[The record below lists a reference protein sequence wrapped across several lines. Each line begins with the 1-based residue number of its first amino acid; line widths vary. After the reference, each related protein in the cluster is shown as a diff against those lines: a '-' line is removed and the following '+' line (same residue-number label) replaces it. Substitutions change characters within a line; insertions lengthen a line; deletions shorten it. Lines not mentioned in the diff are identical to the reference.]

1 MAKGEAAQN
10 RPPGAPRKP
19 ESMSSH
25 TLPLAGMSEAT
36 GVETALH
43 REVLQGALRNSARSV
58 VLLLVAVPYIA
69 WLGWQAG
76 IRTPAV
82 GVLLLCIGVS
92 AWRLM
97 LIKAYGNQPSMGR
110 LEVKAVVH
118 QLEGNAAVVGLMWL
132 WATFGI
138 YPSLKGL
145 DATVYV
151 VIICGSV
158 ATAAFFMSMAGR
170 SFLLLSMLQ
179 LGSLTVVSLMPGAAH
194 SIPIAVLAVIFGF
207 TMVRATLEFRE
218 IALRSMRHSLEA
230 ERARDR
236 LLKAKEAAE
245 AANLA
250 KSQFLATMSHEIR
263 TPMNGVLGALEL
275 LRQTPLDARQRR
287 LARTASTSGESLMD
301 ILNDVLDHSKIEAG
315 KLVLSLT
322 PMSLHAVADGST
334 ALFRASAESRGLQ
347 LTLVLGNGV
356 PDGVLGDAPR
366 LKQVLL
372 NLLGNGVKFTEQG
385 TITLRLTAEPVSATV
400 TRVRF
405 AVEDTG
411 IGIPRAALA
420 EVFMPFHQ
428 VDGTR
433 SRLRGGTGLGL
444 AISQRIVEAM
454 GGHIEV
460 SSQLGKGSVFSFT
473 LQLQLAPHTALPGP
487 DSDFGGLTAANEELS
502 GVVLLVEDNIVNR
515 MIGAEMLKS
524 YGLDVLE
531 AEDGAMALT
540 ALEHQKVDLVLMD
553 IQMPVLDGYA
563 AARQARAREKRLN
576 LPRVPIV
583 ALTANAFEEDA
594 AQAMAAGM
602 DGHLSKPYSRTQI
615 GELLKR
621 WL

>member
-1 MAKGEAAQN
+1 
-10 RPPGAPRKP
+10 
-19 ESMSSH
+19 MSD
-25 TLPLAGMSEAT
+25 PT
-36 GVETALH
+36 GIETALH

-58 VLLLVAVPYIA
+58 LLLLVAVPYIA

-76 IRTPAV
+76 IRAPAA

-92 AWRLM
+92 VWRL
-97 LIKAYGNQPSMGR
+97 LLVKAYGSRPSMGR
-110 LEVKAVVH
+110 LEVRAVVH
-118 QLEGNAAVVGLMWL
+118 QLEGNAAAVGLMWA
-132 WATFGI
+132 WASYAI
-138 YPSLKGL
+138 YPSLQGL
-145 DATVYV
+145 NATVYV
-151 VIICGSV
+151 VIVCGSI

-170 SFLLLSMLQ
+170 SFLLLSLLQ
-179 LGSLTVVSLMPGAAH
+179 LGSLTVVSLMPGAAY

-218 IALRSMRHSLEA
+218 IALRSMRHGLEA
-230 ERARDR
+230 DRARDR

-275 LRQTPLDARQRR
+275 MRQTPLDGRQRR
-287 LARTASTSGESLMD
+287 LVRTASASGESLMD

-315 KLVLSLT
+315 KLVLALT
-322 PMSLHAVADGST
+322 PMSLHAVAEAST
-334 ALFRASAESRGLQ
+334 TLFRANAESRGLQ
-347 LTLVLGNGV
+347 LALVLGNDV

-385 TITLRLTAEPVSATV
+385 SITLRLTAEPVSDTV
-400 TRVRF
+400 THVRF

-411 IGIPRAALA
+411 IGIPPEALEA
-420 EVFMPFHQ
+420 VFMPFHQ

-444 AISQRIVEAM
+444 AISQRIIEAM
-454 GGHIEV
+454 GGRIEV
-460 SSQLGKGSVFSFT
+460 SSKVGTGSVFSFT
-473 LQLQLAPHTALPGP
+473 LQFQLAPHTMLPGT
-487 DSDFGGLTAANEELS
+487 DSDFGGFTVVNEELR

-563 AARQARAREKRLN
+563 AARQARVRERRLN

-583 ALTANAFEEDA
+583 ALTANAFEDDA

-602 DGHLSKPYSRTQI
+602 DGHLSKPYSRAQI
-615 GELLKR
+615 GALLKR